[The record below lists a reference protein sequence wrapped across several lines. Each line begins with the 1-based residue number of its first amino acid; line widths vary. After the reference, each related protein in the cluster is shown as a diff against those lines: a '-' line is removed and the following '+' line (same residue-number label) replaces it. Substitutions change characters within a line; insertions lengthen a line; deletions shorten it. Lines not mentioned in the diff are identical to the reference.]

1 MQTHFSDDQ
10 LADPAIAEANRV
22 LRTCVHCGF
31 CLATCPT
38 YVLLGDELDSPRG
51 RIYLMK
57 EMLEGGA
64 PPVAETV
71 KHIDRCLSCLSCV
84 STCPAGVDYMRLVDQ
99 TRFHIAASFRRPWQD
114 RWLRRFLGWILIRP
128 LALRVAMSAGGL
140 ARTFAGLLPSRLA
153 TLVRMSPGIVG
164 GPSPNTTVGSH
175 LPEGKQRMRVAL
187 LTGCV
192 QAVTGTEIHDAT
204 VRLLRR
210 HGCEVVVAEGAGC
223 CGALNHHLG
232 DEGAAL
238 RSAGRTLSAWWREI
252 QGDGL
257 DAIVINASGCGSVIK
272 DYPYLFRN
280 QPEFR
285 EAAAAV
291 ADRAVDVSE
300 LLVRLGLKS
309 VRTRAIVVA
318 YHDACSLMHGQK
330 ITEAPRQLLADAG
343 FDVRSPAEGHL
354 CCGSAGTYNML
365 QPKIAAELGARKAAN
380 LERVGP
386 DVIAAGNLGCI
397 VQIRQH
403 TAIPVV
409 HTVELLDWA
418 TGGPKPGALSGDRRA

>member
-1 MQTHFSDDQ
+1 MQTRFSDAQ
-10 LADPAIAEANRV
+10 LANPEIAEANRI

-31 CLATCPT
+31 CLTTCPT
-38 YVLLGDELDSPRG
+38 YTLLGDELDSPRG

-57 EMLEGGA
+57 DMLEGGA
-64 PPVAETV
+64 PPEANTV
-71 KHIDRCLSCLSCV
+71 KHIDRCLSCLSCM
-84 STCPAGVDYMRLVDQ
+84 STCPSGVDYMRLVDQ
-99 TRFHIAASFRRPWQD
+99 TRIHIEATFRRPWRD
-114 RWLRRFLGWILIRP
+114 RWLRRILGWVLVRP
-128 LALRVAMSAGGL
+128 LALRISMSLGSL
-140 ARTFAGLLPSRLA
+140 AKIFANILPTRLA
-153 TLVRMSPGIVG
+153 ALARMSPGIVG
-164 GPSPNTTVGSH
+164 GPTPNVSVGSH

-232 DEGAAL
+232 DEVAAL

-252 QGDGL
+252 RGDGL
-257 DAIVINASGCGSVIK
+257 DAIVINASGCGTVIK

-280 QPEFR
+280 QPEFQ
-285 EAAAAV
+285 EAAAAI
-291 ADRAVDVSE
+291 AERAVDVSE
-300 LLVRLGLKS
+300 LLVRLDLKS
-309 VRTRAIVVA
+309 ARAQAIVVA

-330 ITEAPRQLLADAG
+330 ITEPPRQLLADTG

-354 CCGSAGTYNML
+354 CCGSAGTYNIL
-365 QPKIAAELGARKAAN
+365 QPRIAAELGVRKAVN
-380 LERVGP
+380 LERVAP

-418 TGGPKPGALSGDRRA
+418 TGGPRPGALSGDRLA